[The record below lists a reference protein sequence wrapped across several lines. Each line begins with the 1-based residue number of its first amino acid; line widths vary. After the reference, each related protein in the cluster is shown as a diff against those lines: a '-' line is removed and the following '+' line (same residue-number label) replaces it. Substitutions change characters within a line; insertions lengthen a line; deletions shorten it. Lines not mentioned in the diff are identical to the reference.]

1 MPLKHYSIDPITAKQ
16 STSRSRAPERMT
28 LTKLGLSLSSLTLLY
43 ATSAAVA
50 QGREQLPYQAP
61 PPDQYQPQPQSS
73 PFRPATERRLLPAA
87 PSPSEPKA
95 SAIQTTNTDTTL
107 EPSDDPNEQTSDMD
121 SSTQFTQIAQPEG
134 TPALNVI
141 VPAER
146 PPVPTPPPVAL
157 PPIGRTEVKPPES
170 WRIKANNL
178 FKTAPDKNK
187 ICQSLY
193 SGNLNDTINSIVQTF
208 KQQGYKIGEV
218 NARSGHILI
227 LLDNFNRTSNGN
239 FDHQD
244 RRDYTATA
252 TSKERVIIAVRTNVP
267 NQDCEIR
274 AFVDGRNKILTMDKV
289 RQTLDQLRPV
299 ANPSTDEM
307 L

>member
-1 MPLKHYSIDPITAKQ
+1 MLKS
-16 STSRSRAPERMT
+16 S
-28 LTKLGLSLSSLTLLY
+28 LSLASLLLLIAHSSTKAY
-43 ATSAAVA
+43 ARQNT
-50 QGREQLPYQAP
+50 PYQAP
-61 PPDQYQPQPQSS
+61 PPDQYQPQIQTS

-87 PSPSEPKA
+87 PAQSAPAPASTQPSNQEMQA
-95 SAIQTTNTDTTL
+95 ES
-107 EPSDDPNEQTSDMD
+107 SDDPEQQNSDID
-121 SSTQFTQIAQPEG
+121 STQFTQIAQPEG

-157 PPIGRTEVKPPES
+157 PPLARTEVKPPES

-178 FKTAPDKNK
+178 FKSSPDKSK

-193 SGNLNDTINSIVQTF
+193 SGTLSDAINSIVQTF
-208 KQQGYKIGEV
+208 KQQGYKVGEV

-227 LLDNFNRTSNGN
+227 LLDNFNRTSNAGSDN
-239 FDHQD
+239 QE
-244 RRDYTATA
+244 RRDFSNYS
-252 TSKERVIIAVRTNVP
+252 TSREKVIIAVRTNVP

-274 AFVDGRNKILTMDKV
+274 AFVDTRNKILTMDKT
-289 RQTLDQLRPV
+289 RQILDQLRP
-299 ANPSTDEM
+299 AATPNTDEM

>member
-1 MPLKHYSIDPITAKQ
+1 
-16 STSRSRAPERMT
+16 MT
-28 LTKLGLSLSSLTLLY
+28 LTKLGLSLSSLTLLCV
-43 ATSAAVA
+43 ANAAIA
-50 QGREQLPYQAP
+50 QARDQMPYQAP
-61 PPDQYQPQPQSS
+61 PPDQYQPQVQSS
-73 PFRPATERRLLPAA
+73 PFRPATERRLLPVA
-87 PSPSEPKA
+87 PSPSAPAANRIE
-95 SAIQTTNTDTTL
+95 TNSTDTTV
-107 EPSDDPNEQTSDMD
+107 ESSDDPDQHNTDMD
-121 SSTQFTQIAQPEG
+121 STTQFTQVAQPEG

-146 PPVPTPPPVAL
+146 PPLPTPPPVAL

-178 FKTAPDKNK
+178 FKTTPDKNK

-218 NARSGHILI
+218 NTRSGHILI
-227 LLDNFNRTSNGN
+227 LLDNFNRTSNSGTDN
-239 FDHQD
+239 QE
-244 RRDYTATA
+244 RREYSATA
-252 TSKERVIIAVRTNVP
+252 TSKEKVIIAVRTNVP

-274 AFVDGRNKILTMDKV
+274 AFVDSRNKILTMDKV

-299 ANPSTDEM
+299 ANPSADEM